1 MKTLLRI
8 IGMLMVVGGGIG
20 VLASAWALVDPSI
33 MPAPTALGA
42 FEPPSPRW
50 RAAFG
55 LVFSIGLVLF
65 GSGRL
70 RHRELPGPPRPR
82 DS

>member
-1 MKTLLRI
+1 MKTLARLA
-8 IGMLMVVGGGIG
+8 GLLMVLGGGAG

-33 MPAPTALGA
+33 MAVPAGAGA
-42 FEPPSPRW
+42 FDAPSPRW

-70 RHRELPGPPRPR
+70 RHRDLPGAADRQ